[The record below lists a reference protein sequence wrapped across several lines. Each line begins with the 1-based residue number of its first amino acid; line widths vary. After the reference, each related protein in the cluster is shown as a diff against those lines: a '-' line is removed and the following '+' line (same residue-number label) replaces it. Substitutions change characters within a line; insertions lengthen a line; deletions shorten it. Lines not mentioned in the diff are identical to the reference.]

1 MAIAR
6 CEPRGQLRIST
17 GRSLGPSRAGYGAT
31 VDYADSAEVSASGAP
46 VHPGPEGVH
55 CVISRGQHRA
65 GRPVLPDFPD
75 LAQRGQSPLA
85 LWPWMVKVL
94 LTRFSRQGVRW

>member
-17 GRSLGPSRAGYGAT
+17 GRSLEPSRAGYGAT
-31 VDYADSAEVSASGAP
+31 VDYADSAEVSVSGAP

-55 CVISRGQHRA
+55 CVICRGQHRA
-65 GRPVLPDFPD
+65 DRPVSRPGRPVVTRRD
-75 LAQRGQSPLA
+75 LDKSIRA
-85 LWPWMVKVL
+85 VL
-94 LTRFSRQGVRW
+94 KGRLVEATE